1 MAHLLVP
8 SDITVLENKLRI
20 KGRKVTMME
29 KIGLWSFPPMIH
41 FSYSK
46 MDGRDMYHVLRNTF
60 DPNASDPAVKLC
72 IARQN
77 AVSRKVKAHPFLFI
91 GGFIGGALPY
101 WSFRRYNYQ
110 AKLICVP
117 FLGYFGTWVGRCVGN
132 GIMGRWSEYERD
144 RILCEL
150 PARTYLKEPAAA
162 E

>member
-20 KGRKVTMME
+20 KGRKLSLME
-29 KIGLWSFPPMIH
+29 TVGLWTFAPMIH

-46 MDGRDMYHVLRNTF
+46 MDSRDMYHILRNKF
-60 DPNASDPAVKLC
+60 DTNASDPAVKIC

-77 AVSRKVKAHPFLFI
+77 AVSRKVVAHPFLFV
-91 GGFIGGALPY
+91 GGAIGAGLPW
-101 WSFRRYNYQ
+101 WSFRKYNYQ
-110 AKLICVP
+110 SKLILCP

-132 GIMGRWSEYERD
+132 GIAGRWSEFERD
-144 RILCEL
+144 RILGDL
-150 PARTYLKEPAAA
+150 PARTYLKAPAA

>member
-20 KGRKVTMME
+20 KGRKVSMME
-29 KIGLWSFPPMIH
+29 KIGLWSFFPMIH

-46 MDGRDMYHVLRNTF
+46 MDSKDMYLVLRNKF
-60 DPNASDPAVKLC
+60 DPNASDPAVKIC
-72 IARQN
+72 IARQE
-77 AVSRKVKAHPFLFI
+77 AVSRKVKAHPFLYI
-91 GGFIGGALPY
+91 GGIIGGGLPY
-101 WSFRRYNYQ
+101 WSFRKYNYQ
-110 AKLICVP
+110 SRLIMVP

-132 GIMGRWSEYERD
+132 GIMGRWSEFERD

-150 PARTYLKEPAAA
+150 PARAYLKAPE